1 MVCTK
6 IVLVPVHV
14 KNARQE
20 CSKKNKLL
28 AQVQI
33 IIVIFALSDS
43 TRSKKN
49 RPRAFHATQ
58 VVMDNWMEIKFQDVL
73 TVLRT
78 RLRVP
83 RSRRRVKIVRAEGVQ
98 AQGHPLVHSVQLE
111 NTSME
116 MIASSARLESTSQ
129 TWSKKRVLFV
139 IQGNISPN
147 LDKPF
152 VSLASQV
159 HSRIKKVPPNASF
172 ARRTHSHQARALPNV

>member
-1 MVCTK
+1 MLIAHKASINQAWNRAHALTAQRERYHQSLPRRLARSATMVCTK

-28 AQVQI
+28 TQVQI

-49 RPRAFHATQ
+49 RPRVFHATQ
-58 VVMDNWMEIKFQDVL
+58 AVTDSWMEIKFQDVL

-98 AQGHPLVHSVQLE
+98 AQVHPLVRHECGGGVGLG
-111 NTSME
+111 
-116 MIASSARLESTSQ
+116 R
-129 TWSKKRVLFV
+129 
-139 IQGNISPN
+139 P
-147 LDKPF
+147 
-152 VSLASQV
+152 
-159 HSRIKKVPPNASF
+159 H
-172 ARRTHSHQARALPNV
+172 